1 MIESSQQHWLILSHA
16 YNQDGS
22 AASITITDKIPAL
35 LKANIAVTVISARTG
50 EVDTRVKH
58 IQCLPIGPSGLRFDL
73 RHVIARRW
81 GQGFRYRLTTLLI
94 SVLLLLF
101 IVFERMA
108 FGLSNHASWTG
119 SAVLQ
124 GLRAIRYQR
133 PTIIY
138 SSGGAASAHHAA
150 AILSKRT
157 GIPWIAEIHDP
168 LVERTSPDDQGTARR
183 PTRNSRYLARV
194 EALICERAQMAW
206 WFTEAALEHARY
218 RHPGLS
224 ERGHVILPG
233 CLQPDVHPCETHAYS
248 DRLTLCHFGS
258 LSNERSLAPLVRAML
273 AMSAAGSEIVADI
286 DIVLYGTSKDD
297 RTHSLL
303 QANPGGPICIHDRG
317 RIDRVDAMAA
327 MQRADALLLI
337 HSDGELG
344 PETIPSKVYEYFWI
358 RRPVFAVTNRNPRL
372 DNMVSHYEG
381 FVCSEHD
388 EASIVAALNRCHQQW
403 KSRQLNPHSQAPVSV
418 DDAVR
423 QIASGVD
430 SIVGEDKPT
439 IT

>member
-168 LVERTSPDDQGTARR
+168 LVERTSPDDQGTTRR
-183 PTRNSRYLARV
+183 PTRNSRYLAVLRHSFV
-194 EALICERAQMAW
+194 N
-206 WFTEAALEHARY
+206 EHRW
-218 RHPGLS
+218 PGGS
-224 ERGHVILPG
+224 RRQRWSMHVTVIPG
-233 CLQPDVHPCETHAYS
+233 CPNEGMSFCRGACNPMCTHVK
-248 DRLTLCHFGS
+248 RMH
-258 LSNERSLAPLVRAML
+258 
-273 AMSAAGSEIVADI
+273 IQI
-286 DIVLYGTSKDD
+286 D
-297 RTHSLL
+297 
-303 QANPGGPICIHDRG
+303 
-317 RIDRVDAMAA
+317 
-327 MQRADALLLI
+327 
-337 HSDGELG
+337 
-344 PETIPSKVYEYFWI
+344 
-358 RRPVFAVTNRNPRL
+358 
-372 DNMVSHYEG
+372 
-381 FVCSEHD
+381 
-388 EASIVAALNRCHQQW
+388 
-403 KSRQLNPHSQAPVSV
+403 
-418 DDAVR
+418 
-423 QIASGVD
+423 
-430 SIVGEDKPT
+430 
-439 IT
+439 